1 MVESLRNKII
11 YYEDRVRE
19 IRRLTV
25 EIDSLNASLPHLEAK
40 INELNISRGFS
51 SFKSSDDDWLSK
63 VRKHRQKLETK

>member
-25 EIDSLNASLPHLEAK
+25 EIDSLNAFLTHLEAK